1 MSNMI
6 VKKSDVVRAVVVRT
20 IKSFKRESGMTI
32 RFDDNA
38 VVLINS
44 DGSPRGTV

>member
-1 MSNMI
+1 ML
-6 VKKSDVVRAVVVRT
+6 VKRSDVVRGVVVRT
-20 IKSFKRESGMTI
+20 IKPFKRESGMVI

-38 VVLINS
+38 VVLVNP